1 MAGSL
6 SPAVRP
12 VRCEIN
18 GADLA
23 RKRDREIIKFAY
35 DFLAF
40 RNICDEHSSAW
51 VGRKQRKRYQI
62 SRVEAVLCLS
72 VRKIVQ
78 PLYFRSA
85 WWCFRERNENIW
97 NDPRPRAL
105 CVIVFNYGRRKEKGF
120 HYSFSFFR
128 GIREFRRDAK
138 TRVVF
143 QRFASPFGKIL
154 ER

>member
-1 MAGSL
+1 M
-6 SPAVRP
+6 RP

-97 NDPRPRAL
+97 NDGAITARVHSAL
-105 CVIVFNYGRRKEKGF
+105 SFLITGGEKRKD
-120 HYSFSFFR
+120 SI
-128 GIREFRRDAK
+128 IRFLSSGE
-138 TRVVF
+138 
-143 QRFASPFGKIL
+143 
-154 ER
+154 